1 MMDSAEKGKAYD
13 QAIMPV
19 QMLSQVPY
27 FSRDERRQLLPSIT
41 LKEVMTYRDALKPVR
56 DLNSGHWQY
65 ERSSDN
71 EHGAGYPKQLG
82 ANGSQWCRN
91 KDVVVDKKQSVIF
104 EKSRQQHGFSAGGG
118 ICANRIR

>member
-27 FSRDERRQLLPSIT
+27 FSRDERRKLLPSIT

-65 ERSSDN
+65 ERSSDD
-71 EHGAGYPKQLG
+71 EHGAGYPKT
-82 ANGSQWCRN
+82 ARCERVTVVSQQRCGCGQEAVR
-91 KDVVVDKKQSVIF
+91 
-104 EKSRQQHGFSAGGG
+104 HL
-118 ICANRIR
+118 